1 MLLETIFE
9 KYQLEESPPIII
21 LENIE
26 HKTVGALFISKMRLD
41 KIVISETNN
50 LEKYFLLAN
59 GVGIYFSFWK
69 IVSESELQNIKTV

>member
-1 MLLETIFE
+1 MTLEKIFE
-9 KYQLEESPPIII
+9 MYQYEETPPVII

-50 LEKYFLLAN
+50 AEKYFLLAN
-59 GVGIYFSFWK
+59 GVGIYFSFWTK
-69 IVSESELQNIKTV
+69 VTETELTNIKTV